1 MSSERDGD
9 RLVANIIEIIG
20 HNIPIGEIR
29 DALYYSLSEVVNNVF
44 HHAELPT
51 HGVICAQ
58 YYPNRHCVEL
68 AVVDS
73 GRGISESLRGNPELE
88 FSTTR

>member
-1 MSSERDGD
+1 MFFIMPKS
-9 RLVANIIEIIG
+9 
-20 HNIPIGEIR
+20 
-29 DALYYSLSEVVNNVF
+29 
-44 HHAELPT
+44 PT

-88 FSTTR
+88 FSTTQEAIELAIQPRITGRPEKNTGEGLYFTLEF